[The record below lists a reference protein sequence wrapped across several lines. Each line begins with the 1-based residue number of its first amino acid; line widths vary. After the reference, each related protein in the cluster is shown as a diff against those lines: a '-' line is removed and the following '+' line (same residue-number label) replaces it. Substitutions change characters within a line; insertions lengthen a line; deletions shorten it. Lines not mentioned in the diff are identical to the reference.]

1 MDIAMCLREPG
12 TIEKTSSMNISVYCG
27 KIQALCDKLF
37 KGGITIED
45 HVVAYFLLAGL
56 TTNPSYSTYLRVT
69 KVDKDLTARAVKSD
83 LLLEERRIDA
93 VAESSEQDS
102 AMTTRRSEWKPKN
115 KDPYDQ
121 RCYKCGNWSY
131 ISYQ

>member
-1 MDIAMCLREPG
+1 MDIAMCLRKPG

-102 AMTTRRSEWKPKN
+102 AMTTRRSEAKE
-115 KDPYDQ
+115 Q
-121 RCYKCGNWSY
+121 RP
-131 ISYQ
+131 I